1 MVKVS
6 FSIHPD
12 VKKALENRH
21 PVLALES
28 TILAHGMPF
37 PDNYK
42 FAKMADKIALDLG
55 VVPATI
61 AILNGEIKIG
71 LNKEDLEFICKENSV
86 IKTSLS
92 DLSVTVAGGE
102 IWSNHSIRNDAF
114 GFFVGCSC
122 FFHRGHWGR
131 PPLL

>member
-6 FSIHPD
+6 FTIHPD
-12 VKKALENRH
+12 VKKALENRL

-37 PDNYK
+37 PDNYE

-92 DLSVTVAGGE
+92 DLSVTVAGG
-102 IWSNHSIRNDAF
+102 
-114 GFFVGCSC
+114 
-122 FFHRGHWGR
+122 
-131 PPLL
+131 